1 MSERRCPEC
10 DAIQKKKYAKSCWKC
25 SADFTEFMEKNY
37 PALRVLAGIYEIIA
51 WIGGAGALV
60 AFFYSIGTI
69 DSVILIFINF
79 IIAALIIVSLLAS
92 AELIKLFV
100 NIANHVRVIKENSN
114 K

>member
-1 MSERRCPEC
+1 M
-10 DAIQKKKYAKSCWKC
+10 
-25 SADFTEFMEKNY
+25 
-37 PALRVLAGIYEIIA
+37 
-51 WIGGAGALV
+51 